1 MPEDHSA
8 PIRGCGTDAGPGAGR
23 TPLVTVRGLEREF
36 DGGQVRALRGLDLD
50 IAEAETLA
58 VVGPSGCGKST
69 LLQIL
74 GALDRPTRGEV
85 VFAGKA
91 LSGLRDLS
99 GFRAR
104 EIGFIFQ
111 SFHLIPTL
119 TALENVQVPML
130 ECGGTRQ
137 SRRRRAQE
145 LLASVGLESRMN
157 HRPSHLSGG
166 ERQRVAVARSLANGP
181 RLLLADEPTGNLD
194 SANAARIIDV
204 LLEAHRCHGAAM
216 VLVTHDAA
224 VASRAGRVVRML
236 DGRVV
241 SDGVLGGRCA

>member
-1 MPEDHSA
+1 
-8 PIRGCGTDAGPGAGR
+8 
-23 TPLVTVRGLEREF
+23 VTVRGVERDF
-36 DGGQVRALRGLDLD
+36 DGGQVRALRGVDLD
-50 IAEAETLA
+50 IQEGETLA

-85 VFAGKA
+85 CFAGNA
-91 LSGLRDLS
+91 LSGIRDLS
-99 GFRAR
+99 DFRAR

-130 ECGGTRQ
+130 ECGGTCE
-137 SRRRRAQE
+137 SRRKRAE
-145 LLASVGLESRMN
+145 TLLTSVGLETRFH

-194 SANAARIIDV
+194 SSNAARIMD
-204 LLEAHRCHGAAM
+204 LLLQAHRRHGTAL
-216 VLVTHDAA
+216 VLVTHDPR
-224 VASRAGRVVRML
+224 VAELAGRVVRML
-236 DGRVV
+236 DGRVH
-241 SDGVLGGRCA
+241 SDSGHERGCQ

>member
-1 MPEDHSA
+1 MSEARPRD
-8 PIRGCGTDAGPGAGR
+8 GAGG
-23 TPLVTVRGLEREF
+23 TLVVLRGLERDF
-36 DGGQVRALRGLDLD
+36 DEGRVRALRGLDLELGEG
-50 IAEAETLA
+50 EALA

-85 VFAGKA
+85 WFAGRNLA
-91 LSGLRDLS
+91 DFRDLS

-130 ECGGTRQ
+130 ECGGTRA
-137 SRRRRAQE
+137 SRRERAE
-145 LLASVGLESRMN
+145 ALLASVGLEARKN
-157 HRPSHLSGG
+157 HRPNQLSGG

-194 SANAARIIDV
+194 STNASRIMD
-204 LLEAHRCHGAAM
+204 LLMEVHRQHRTAM
-216 VLVTHDAA
+216 VLVTHDAC
-224 VASRAGRVVRML
+224 VAARTGRVVRML
-236 DGRVV
+236 DGRIV
-241 SDGVLGGRCA
+241 SDERGCGGGA

>member
-1 MPEDHSA
+1 
-8 PIRGCGTDAGPGAGR
+8 
-23 TPLVTVRGLEREF
+23 LVTVRGLEREF
-36 DGGQVRALRGLDLD
+36 DGGQVRALRGVDLD
-50 IAEAETLA
+50 IQEGETLA

-85 VFAGKA
+85 CFAGNA
-91 LSGLRDLS
+91 LSAIRDLS
-99 GFRAR
+99 DFRAR

-130 ECGGTRQ
+130 ECGGTCA
-137 SRRRRAQE
+137 SRRKRAE
-145 LLASVGLESRMN
+145 ALLASVGLETRFH

-194 SANAARIIDV
+194 SANAARIMDL
-204 LLEAHRCHGAAM
+204 LLEAHRRHGTAL
-216 VLVTHDAA
+216 VLVTHDPC
-224 VASRAGRVVRML
+224 VAELAGRVVRML
-236 DGRVV
+236 DGRVH
-241 SDGVLGGRCA
+241 SDTGHKRGCR

>member
-1 MPEDHSA
+1 VVEHASA
-8 PIRGCGTDAGPGAGR
+8 RTQPSGETSGPK
-23 TPLVTVRGLEREF
+23 TLVTVRGVEREF
-36 DGGQVRALRGLDLD
+36 DGGQVRALRGVDLD
-50 IAEAETLA
+50 IEEGETLA
-58 VVGPSGCGKST
+58 VMGPSGCGKST

-74 GALDRPTRGEV
+74 GALERPTRGEV
-85 VFAGKA
+85 CFGGQA
-91 LSGLRDLS
+91 LSGIRDLS

-130 ECGGTRQ
+130 ECGGTCK
-137 SRRRRAQE
+137 SRRKRAE
-145 LLASVGLESRMN
+145 GLLASVGLEGRLN

-194 SANAARIIDV
+194 SANAVRIMDL
-204 LLEAHRCHGAAM
+204 LLEAHRRHGTAL
-216 VLVTHDAA
+216 VLVTHDPL
-224 VASRAGRVVRML
+224 VANQAGRTVRML
-236 DGRVV
+236 DGQVDFDSR
-241 SDGVLGGRCA
+241 LEGRRL